1 MSENKTEKKTDPIT
15 TGVIIVAT
23 LAAMI
28 ALWPILSVIAS
39 AGVVVLTFGI
49 GCVLVV
55 ISLAVLIYGSGYVYN
70 TVMNKSGGI
79 VDNIKDIIKN
89 NYKKGD

>member
-1 MSENKTEKKTDPIT
+1 MSENKTEKKTNPIT
-15 TGVIIVAT
+15 TGVVIVAT

-28 ALWPILSVIAS
+28 ALWPILNVIAN
-39 AGVVVLTFGI
+39 AGVVILTFGI

-55 ISLAVLIYGSGYVYN
+55 ISLAVLVYGSGYVYN
-70 TVMNKSGGI
+70 TAVSKSGGI
-79 VDNIKDIIKN
+79 VDSIKDIIKN